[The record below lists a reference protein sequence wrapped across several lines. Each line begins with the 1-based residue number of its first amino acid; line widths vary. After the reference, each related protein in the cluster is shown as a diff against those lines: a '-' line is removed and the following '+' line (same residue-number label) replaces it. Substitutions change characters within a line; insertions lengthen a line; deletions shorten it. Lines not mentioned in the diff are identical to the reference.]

1 MNTDEA
7 KSPSICIKCTKSYLE
22 LWNPAVAIAARAH
35 FQWTARHRGEARI
48 ETATNDQ
55 EQEQT
60 DTSRIE
66 MSIRSCVVRKLNHV
80 TRIKFHILRSTS
92 GTTPQRMCKNATDNG
107 TDKKISL
114 TWYPSALTQLFV
126 ITSAEREK
134 IILITITTLP
144 YLLRH
149 VYTCTWLRMGPKWF
163 KLKKTPRT

>member
-66 MSIRSCVVRKLNHV
+66 MSIRSCVVRKLNHDTNV
-80 TRIKFHILRSTS
+80 RDLAIKSIMPKS
-92 GTTPQRMCKNATDNG
+92 
-107 TDKKISL
+107 I
-114 TWYPSALTQLFV
+114 V
-126 ITSAEREK
+126 I
-134 IILITITTLP
+134 
-144 YLLRH
+144 
-149 VYTCTWLRMGPKWF
+149 
-163 KLKKTPRT
+163 